1 MRSECSSGGTGLRA
15 RFVIFALRSEPSADP
30 LAPRFT
36 PAGVHAIVLAGI
48 VENLRGIVMIDSK
61 LLRQD
66 FEGTKERLKT
76 RGIPASFD
84 SWKELDEKRR
94 SLLQAVEELRSQKNR
109 LGPQIAKA
117 KKEGQDVSAL
127 TTELKA
133 SGEREKDIE
142 SQLQQIEGDLTGIE
156 LVTPNLPHESI
167 PIGTSEESNRVEK
180 HWGEKPSFAFQPK
193 PHWEVGESL
202 GILDFERAAKLSGSR
217 FAVMMGEGAR
227 LERALI
233 NFMLEHHR
241 ARGYVEV
248 FPPLMVRRETM
259 VGSGQ
264 LPKFEDQAFKTAE
277 FDPQLFLV
285 PTSEVALCNLHA
297 DEILEAEQL
306 PIYYTSF
313 TPCFRAEA
321 GSHGRDV
328 RGLIRLHQF
337 NKVELVKITSAE
349 TSFEELEKL
358 TGDAES
364 ILEALG
370 LAYRRVTL
378 CSGDMGIA
386 AAKTYDL
393 EVWLPGLDC
402 YREISSCSNTTD
414 YQSRR
419 TKTRYRPT
427 AGAKPQLVHML
438 NGSGLAVGRT
448 LVAILENYQQADGTV
463 IVPEVLRPYFGD
475 SVIRGRK

>member
-1 MRSECSSGGTGLRA
+1 MRSA
-15 RFVIFALRSEPSADP
+15 MFPS
-30 LAPRFT
+30 
-36 PAGVHAIVLAGI
+36 
-48 VENLRGIVMIDSK
+48 MIDSK
-61 LLRQD
+61 LLRTD
-66 FEGTKERLKT
+66 FAGVKKRLET
-76 RGIPASFD
+76 RGIPANFD
-84 SWKELDEKRR
+84 QWPVLDEKRR
-94 SLLQAVEELRSQKNR
+94 AALQTVEDMRSRKNK
-109 LGPQIAKA
+109 LGPEIAKA
-117 KKEGQDVSAL
+117 KKEGRDVSAL
-127 TTELKA
+127 TSELKQ
-133 SGEREKDIE
+133 SGEREKELE
-142 SQLQQIEGDLTGIE
+142 SEIQKVELELEGIE

-167 PIGTSEESNRVEK
+167 PIAVGEDQNRQEKEWGT
-180 HWGEKPSFAFQPK
+180 KPKFSFQPK
-193 PHWEVGESL
+193 PHWEVGEAL

-217 FAVMMGEGAR
+217 FAVVMGQGAR

-241 ARGYVEV
+241 QRGYIEV
-248 FPPLMVRRETM
+248 LPPLLVRRETM

-264 LPKFEDQAFKTAE
+264 LPKFEDQAFKTAGFE
-277 FDPQLFLV
+277 PQLYLI

-297 DEILEAEQL
+297 DEILEKSQL
-306 PIYYTSF
+306 PLYYTSY

-337 NKVELVKITSAE
+337 NKVELVKITDAE

-358 TGDAES
+358 TADAES

-370 LAYRRVTL
+370 LAYRRMTL

-419 TKTRYRPT
+419 TKTRYRPE
-427 AGAKPQLVHML
+427 AGAKPQFAHML

-448 LVAILENYQQADGTV
+448 LVAILENYQQADGSV
-463 IVPEVLRPYFGD
+463 IVPEVLRPYFGAD
-475 SVIRGRK
+475 VIKKP

>member
-1 MRSECSSGGTGLRA
+1 
-15 RFVIFALRSEPSADP
+15 
-30 LAPRFT
+30 
-36 PAGVHAIVLAGI
+36 
-48 VENLRGIVMIDSK
+48 MIDSK
-61 LLRQD
+61 LLRQE
-66 FEGTKERLKT
+66 FARVKELLAT
-76 RGIPASFD
+76 RGVPANFD
-84 SWKELDEKRR
+84 NWPALDARR
-94 SLLQAVEELRSQKNR
+94 RALLQEVEELRSRKNR
-109 LGPQIAKA
+109 LGPEIAKA
-117 KKEGQDVSAL
+117 KKEGSDVSAL
-127 TTELKA
+127 TNELKQSGVKEKSIETEL
-133 SGEREKDIE
+133 E
-142 SQLQQIEGDLTGIE
+142 QIERGLLDIE
-156 LVTPNLPHESI
+156 LVVPNLPHESV
-167 PIGTSEESNRVEK
+167 PVGVGEEQNRIEK
-180 HWGEKPSFAFQPK
+180 VSGEKPSFSFQPK
-193 PHWEVGESL
+193 PHWEVGEQL

-217 FAVMMGEGAR
+217 FAVMIGQGAR
-227 LERALI
+227 LERALV

-241 ARGYVEV
+241 TRGYTEIL
-248 FPPLMVRRETM
+248 PPLLVKRETM

-264 LPKFEDQAFKTAE
+264 LPKFEDQAFKTAD

-297 DEILEAEQL
+297 DEILEAQQL
-306 PIYYTSF
+306 PILYTSF

-358 TGDAES
+358 TRDAEA

-378 CSGDMGIA
+378 SSGDMGIA
-386 AAKTYDL
+386 AAKTHDL

-419 TKTRYRPT
+419 TRTRYRSE

-448 LVAILENYQQADGTV
+448 LVAILENYQQADGSV
-463 IVPEVLRPYFGD
+463 LVPKVLQSYFGAET
-475 SVIRGRK
+475 IRPGQ

>member
-1 MRSECSSGGTGLRA
+1 
-15 RFVIFALRSEPSADP
+15 
-30 LAPRFT
+30 
-36 PAGVHAIVLAGI
+36 
-48 VENLRGIVMIDSK
+48 MIDPK

-66 FEGTKERLKT
+66 FAAVKELLAT
-76 RGIPASFD
+76 RGLPSNFD
-84 SWKELDEKRR
+84 SWQVLDEKRR
-94 SLLQAVEELRSQKNR
+94 GLLQEVEEIRSKKNR
-109 LGPQIAKA
+109 LGPEIAKA
-117 KKEGQDVSAL
+117 KKEGRDVADL
-127 TTELKA
+127 TGELRR
-133 SGEREKDIE
+133 SSEREKAIDSGIQEVE
-142 SQLQQIEGDLTGIE
+142 SQLLAIEQVL
-156 LVTPNLPHESI
+156 PNIPHESI
-167 PIGTSEESNRVEK
+167 PIGIGEEQNRVEK
-180 HWGEKPSFAFQPK
+180 TWGKKPEFSFHPK
-193 PHWEVGESL
+193 PHWEVGEAL

-217 FAVMMGEGAR
+217 FAVMSGEGAR

-241 ARGYVEV
+241 ARGYTEII
-248 FPPLMVRRETM
+248 PPLLVRRDTM

-264 LPKFEDQAFKTAE
+264 LPKFEDQAFKTAD
-277 FDPQLFLV
+277 FDPQLYLI

-297 DEILEAEQL
+297 DEILEAAQL
-306 PIYYTSF
+306 PLYYTSY

-337 NKVELVKITSAE
+337 NKVELVKITSPE

-358 TGDAES
+358 TADAES
-364 ILEALG
+364 ILESLG

-378 CSGDMGIA
+378 SSGDMGIA

-414 YQSRR
+414 YQARR
-419 TKTRYRPT
+419 TKTRFRPE

-448 LVAILENYQQADGTV
+448 LVAILENYQQQDGSV
-463 IVPEVLRPYFGD
+463 VVPEVLRPYIGLD
-475 SVIRGRK
+475 VIRGA

>member
-1 MRSECSSGGTGLRA
+1 
-15 RFVIFALRSEPSADP
+15 
-30 LAPRFT
+30 
-36 PAGVHAIVLAGI
+36 
-48 VENLRGIVMIDSK
+48 MIDSK

-66 FEGTKERLKT
+66 FDGVKERLAT
-76 RGIPASFD
+76 RGAPAALD
-84 SWKELDEKRR
+84 NWRALDESRR
-94 SLLQAVEELRSQKNR
+94 RFLQEVEELRSKKNR
-109 LGPQIAKA
+109 LGPEIARA
-117 KKEGQDVSAL
+117 KKEGKDVSAL
-127 TTELKA
+127 TSELRQ
-133 SGEREKDIE
+133 SSDREKELDQKIQEAEAELQAIE
-142 SQLQQIEGDLTGIE
+142 QVI
-156 LVTPNLPHESI
+156 PNLPHESI
-167 PIGTSEESNRVEK
+167 PIGIGEEQNRVEK
-180 HWGEKPSFAFQPK
+180 EWGKKPTFSFQPK
-193 PHWEVGESL
+193 PHWDVGEAL
-202 GILDFERAAKLSGSR
+202 GILDFERAAKLSGAR
-217 FAVMMGEGAR
+217 FAVLAGQGAR

-241 ARGYVEV
+241 ARGYTEII
-248 FPPLMVRRETM
+248 PPLLVRRDTM

-264 LPKFEDQAFKTAE
+264 LPKFEDQLFKTAD
-277 FDPQLFLV
+277 FDRQLYLI
-285 PTSEVALCNLHA
+285 PTSEVVLCNLHA
-297 DEILEAEQL
+297 DEILEADRL

-358 TGDAES
+358 TADAES

-378 CSGDMGIA
+378 SSGDMGIA

-414 YQSRR
+414 YQARR
-419 TKTRYRPT
+419 TKTRYRAE
-427 AGAKPQLVHML
+427 AGGKPQLVHML

-448 LVAILENYQQADGTV
+448 LVAILENYQQADGSV
-463 IVPEVLRPYFGD
+463 VVPEVLRPYFGGD
-475 SVIRGRK
+475 VIRGV